1 MISELEH
8 DKFYMKLNKAYWY
21 KGKSTLRYIDS
32 HSWSMK
38 RPTDPDS
45 PRKNPGYYFEWHFA
59 DENWIFYEGERQDEK
74 REQLQPLMLRT
85 RSIVPPEGGRPED
98 QGHHHTDY
106 TIYYYADGIAGFNLK
121 ILRLIL

>member
-1 MISELEH
+1 
-8 DKFYMKLNKAYWY
+8 MKLNKAYWY
-21 KGKSTLRYIDS
+21 KGKSTLRYVDS
-32 HSWSMK
+32 HSWSLK

-85 RSIVPPEGGRPED
+85 RSIVPPEGGRPE
-98 QGHHHTDY
+98 QGSALGRPGPSHQFSARTNSEVQLDPN
-106 TIYYYADGIAGFNLK
+106 ADPWTRGSRASSH
-121 ILRLIL
+121 